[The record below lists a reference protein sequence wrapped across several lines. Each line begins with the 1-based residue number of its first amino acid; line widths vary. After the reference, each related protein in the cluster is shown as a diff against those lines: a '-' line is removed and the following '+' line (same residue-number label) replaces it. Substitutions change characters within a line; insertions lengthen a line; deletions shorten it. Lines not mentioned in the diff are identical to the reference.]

1 MSGRNARLFRR
12 FCAVQRYQYG
22 RTIDPKD
29 LARQWRA
36 LNHRQRGARR
46 PALRR
51 MAKLAPGGI
60 MAVIDERR
68 FTSRGG
74 AL

>member
-1 MSGRNARLFRR
+1 METVMSGRNARLYRR

-29 LARQWRA
+29 LARQWLA
-36 LNHRQRGARR
+36 LNHRQRGAWR

-51 MAKLAPGGI
+51 AEFDPA
-60 MAVIDERR
+60 R
-68 FTSRGG
+68 FTRIAGG
-74 AL
+74 A